1 MGGKPLR
8 LAVRAQSHTYS
19 MQTTP
24 IESTVTPT
32 RSRSLASLLI
42 LAGSLLAL
50 TPQVHADDM
59 RTILGGGVG
68 AAAGTILGQSV
79 GGRSG
84 AVIGGALG
92 GATGAAVT
100 TRGHGQNGAVLG
112 GALGG
117 AAGAAVGQ
125 STGGRNG
132 AVLGAGLGG
141 AAGATIGR
149 SVGRDN
155 NYQQAD
161 YHPERGYRERGGYDR
176 WDNRRDYERNNWREE
191 REWRHDH
198 GNHYGHYKHEK
209 HHGHGHDRGWDRGED

>member
-1 MGGKPLR
+1 
-8 LAVRAQSHTYS
+8 
-19 MQTTP
+19 MQTTH
-24 IESTVTPT
+24 IESSTTVKTPRT
-32 RSRSLASLLI
+32 TARARSVASLLL

-100 TRGHGQNGAVLG
+100 TRGRGQNGAVLG

-149 SVGRDN
+149 GVGRDN
-155 NYQQAD
+155 YYQHAD
-161 YHPERGYRERGGYDR
+161 YQPDRGYRARGGYDR
-176 WDNRRDYERNNWREE
+176 WDNRRGYERSNWREE
-191 REWRHDH
+191 RYDR
-198 GNHYGHYKHEK
+198 GRHYGYRNHHEWD
-209 HHGHGHDRGWDRGED
+209 HHHRGHRDHDD